1 MIISVVIAVVVA
13 TVIVALWV
21 VSRNSSSSSVL
32 AVHLGLVLL
41 NDEGQRDVYLLP
53 MAGPGCVGISRR
65 FKEVCRLP
73 TPEARGG
80 SAADTRHKSPS

>member
-41 NDEGQRDVYLLP
+41 NDEGQRDVYSASLLSP
-53 MAGPGCVGISRR
+53 LQLHFAGDAICM
-65 FKEVCRLP
+65 L
-73 TPEARGG
+73 
-80 SAADTRHKSPS
+80 